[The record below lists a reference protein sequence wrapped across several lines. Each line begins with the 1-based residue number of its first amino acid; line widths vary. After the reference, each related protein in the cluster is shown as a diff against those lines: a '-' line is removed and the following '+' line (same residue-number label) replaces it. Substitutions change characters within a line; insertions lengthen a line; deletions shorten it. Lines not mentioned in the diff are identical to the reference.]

1 MSRPHHGPPRR
12 AARVEPER
20 DEVGGA
26 GDDAGAIRM
35 TQRERGDYFGLGAR
49 RRLDDADEVYG
60 IGRGIVSRTDGVF
73 FAARARTDAAAYH
86 RDGPFRNLRVDGAA
100 DHAVRA
106 RQRARQRRLE
116 RAPRVRSVAGLDRHR
131 PALVALVAFVCGF
144 VCVFTR
150 RRRVRNRR
158 SVSNGTR
165 GVGGAEKKEWLD
177 REKARARRGGARG
190 RIVARGS
197 WTHSVMRRYKSSRR
211 RSSVRCGTGNGSSGA
226 FAPLG
231 PGVPGA
237 IRNDPNSARGRY
249 S

>member
-1 MSRPHHGPPRR
+1 MKALRCLKKATRPRRKKKPDVYVYTNPLLPTRSLRARTAAYTIPIRVSRPHHGPPRR
-12 AARVEPER
+12 RARVEPER

-144 VCVFTR
+144 VCVCLR
-150 RRRVRNRR
+150 EDA
-158 SVSNGTR
+158 VSGTEGRFRTGRAASAAPRKKNGSTERKRALDAEARAEGSSR
-165 GVGGAEKKEWLD
+165 GV
-177 REKARARRGGARG
+177 RG
-190 RIVARGS
+190 RTV
-197 WTHSVMRRYKSSRR
+197 
-211 RSSVRCGTGNGSSGA
+211 
-226 FAPLG
+226 
-231 PGVPGA
+231 
-237 IRNDPNSARGRY
+237 
-249 S
+249 

>member
-12 AARVEPER
+12 RARVEPER

-26 GDDAGAIRM
+26 GDDARAIRM

-49 RRLDDADEVYG
+49 RRLDDAGEVYG
-60 IGRGIVSRTDGVF
+60 IGRGIVSRTDGIDG
-73 FAARARTDAAAYH
+73 ARARTAAAAYH
-86 RDGPFRNLRVDGAA
+86 RDGPFQNLRVDGAA
-100 DHAVRA
+100 DRAVRA

-116 RAPRVRSVAGLDRHR
+116 RAPRVRAVAGLDGHT
-131 PALVALVAFVCGF
+131 PALSSFVCGF

-177 REKARARRGGARG
+177 RESARSTRRRARKDRRAGFVDAQRDAEVQVLASQIERALRHGERLERRLRAARTGRARR
-190 RIVARGS
+190 
-197 WTHSVMRRYKSSRR
+197 H
-211 RSSVRCGTGNGSSGA
+211 
-226 FAPLG
+226 PQ
-231 PGVPGA
+231 
-237 IRNDPNSARGRY
+237 
-249 S
+249 